1 MPAKIEQEP
10 GSCPFPDRYVL
21 NGRLT
26 TTLRK
31 GMECDIITNTG
42 YEKIEDN
49 NRIFPFTYYNFFLK
63 S

>member
-26 TTLRK
+26 TALRK
-31 GMECDIITNTG
+31 GMECDIITNTDMRRQ
-42 YEKIEDN
+42 KTTTAFFHLHII
-49 NRIFPFTYYNFFLK
+49 IF